1 MSECSIHTAECCFYA
16 AILHETNLLWIRKW
30 EASDLNYRWI
40 IVHLG
45 FVCAWL
51 NCEALLYFSAYH
63 YPVITIT
70 ILPRLPPSFSI
81 VCFVGRFEA
90 DYHHIIEQIK
100 QSPCLY
106 TTRHT
111 YNTDVVV
118 VISSHTLF
126 ESGLIVLAFFFSR
139 GTCLHESYVSLFL
152 ELWARSPYNVRVYVA
167 NLLFCLGVV
176 NWPSWSCVVMKW
188 ATILSV
194 KAIDPPVQAVPCS
207 YDTPTH
213 TLISKRNW
221 AHYVNKQAELITSLF
236 AAPIRPFIDNRVCLH
251 HLIVC
256 LHTYERHGRM
266 GKIEATSNWYQHNSN
281 NNKNIV

>member
-126 ESGLIVLAFFFSR
+126 ESGLIVLAFFFHGVLVYMNHMFRYSWNCER
-139 GTCLHESYVSLFL
+139 V
-152 ELWARSPYNVRVYVA
+152 VRIM
-167 NLLFCLGVV
+167 
-176 NWPSWSCVVMKW
+176 CV
-188 ATILSV
+188 
-194 KAIDPPVQAVPCS
+194 C
-207 YDTPTH
+207 
-213 TLISKRNW
+213 TLRICCF
-221 AHYVNKQAELITSLF
+221 V
-236 AAPIRPFIDNRVCLH
+236 
-251 HLIVC
+251 
-256 LHTYERHGRM
+256 
-266 GKIEATSNWYQHNSN
+266 
-281 NNKNIV
+281 